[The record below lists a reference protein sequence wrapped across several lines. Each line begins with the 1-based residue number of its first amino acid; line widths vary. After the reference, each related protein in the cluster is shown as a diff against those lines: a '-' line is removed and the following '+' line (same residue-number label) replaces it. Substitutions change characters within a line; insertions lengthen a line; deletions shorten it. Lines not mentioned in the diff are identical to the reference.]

1 LILPINLAGVLPVNS
16 DVIVIGAGIVGLSS
30 AYYLIRAGLT
40 VTVIDEGQP
49 ASARCSSGNAGMI
62 VPSHFVPLAA
72 PGMVE
77 YGLRMLSDKQ
87 SPFGVKIRADHRLV
101 DWGLKF
107 MRSCTPAHVDSC
119 VHILRDLNL
128 RSRELYI
135 ALDDDLEGGFDLT
148 LRGLTM
154 FCKTN
159 ESLHH
164 EYAFADKA
172 VALGVPATKLD
183 KAQVQALDPSLEL
196 DVAGGV
202 YFPKDAHLSPDKL
215 LHRLQTYLVSKG
227 VTFHWNARAD
237 SLKPASSSVDVS
249 VGTSRMSAGKVVIA
263 GGTWSP
269 HLTETLGVR
278 MPMQG
283 GKGYSFILDNPIQLP
298 ERCSILVEAR
308 VAVTPMGGRLLIGGT
323 MEIAGDDLSVN
334 QNRVSGIRKSV
345 QEYFPAYRDKL
356 DNLTPVWSGL
366 RPCSPDGLP
375 YIGELKSD
383 NVVVA
388 TGHSMMGLSLGPVTG
403 EVVTDIVTGS
413 KPKFDIQQLRPERW
427 G

>member
-1 LILPINLAGVLPVNS
+1 MNS
-16 DVIVIGAGIVGLSS
+16 DIIIIGAGIVGLSS
-30 AYYLIRAGLT
+30 AYYLTRAGLS
-40 VTVIDEGQP
+40 VTVIDEGEP
-49 ASARCSSGNAGMI
+49 TSARCSSGNAGMI

-77 YGLRMLSDKQ
+77 YGLRMLPDKQ
-87 SPFGVKIRADHRLV
+87 SPFGVKIRADHRLI

-128 RSRELYI
+128 RSRELYV
-135 ALDDDLEGGFDLT
+135 ALDEDLDEGFDLT

-159 ESLHH
+159 EALHH
-164 EYAFADKA
+164 EYAFADRA

-183 KAQVQALDPSLEL
+183 KRQAQELDPSLEL

-215 LHRLQTYLVSKG
+215 LKSLHTYLTNNG
-227 VTFHWNARAD
+227 VTFYWSTRAEAI
-237 SLKPASSSVDVS
+237 KPSVNGVDVQAGS
-249 VGTSRMSAGKVVIA
+249 ERLSSGKVIIA

-269 HLTETLGVR
+269 HLTESLGVR

-298 ERCSILVEAR
+298 EICSILVEAR
-308 VAVTPMGGRLLIGGT
+308 VAVTPMGGRLRIGGT

-356 DNLTPVWSGL
+356 DNLLPVWSGL

-375 YIGELKSD
+375 YIGELSSD
-383 NVVVA
+383 KVVVA

-403 EVVTDIVTGS
+403 ELVKDIALGTQ
-413 KPKFDIQQLRPERW
+413 PRFDISQLKPDRW

>member
-1 LILPINLAGVLPVNS
+1 MNS
-16 DVIVIGAGIVGLSS
+16 DVIIIGAGIVGLSS
-30 AYYLIRAGLT
+30 AYYLTRAGLS
-40 VTVIDEGQP
+40 VTVIDEGEP
-49 ASARCSSGNAGMI
+49 TSSRCSSGNAGMI

-77 YGLRMLSDKQ
+77 YGLRMLPNKQ
-87 SPFGVKIRADHRLV
+87 SPFGVKIRADHRLI

-128 RSRELYI
+128 RSRELYV
-135 ALDDDLEGGFDLT
+135 ALDEDLDGGFDLT

-154 FCKTN
+154 FCKTS
-159 ESLHH
+159 EALHH
-164 EYAFADKA
+164 EYAFADRA

-183 KAQVQALDPSLEL
+183 KRQAQELDPSLEL

-215 LHRLQTYLVSKG
+215 LKSLHTYLTNNG
-227 VTFHWNARAD
+227 VTFHWSTRAEAI
-237 SLKPASSSVDVS
+237 KPSVNGVDVQAGQRRLS
-249 VGTSRMSAGKVVIA
+249 SGKVIIA

-269 HLTETLGVR
+269 HLTESLGVR

-283 GKGYSFILDNPIQLP
+283 GKGYSFVLDNPIQLP
-298 ERCSILVEAR
+298 EICSILVEAR
-308 VAVTPMGGRLLIGGT
+308 VAVTPMGGRLRIGGT

-334 QNRVSGIRKSV
+334 QNRVNGIRKSV

-356 DNLTPVWSGL
+356 DNLLPVWSGL

-375 YIGELKSD
+375 YIGELSTDK
-383 NVVVA
+383 VVVA

-403 EVVTDIVTGS
+403 ELVKDIALGMQPRFDLS
-413 KPKFDIQQLRPERW
+413 QLKPDRW

>member
-1 LILPINLAGVLPVNS
+1 MNS
-16 DVIVIGAGIVGLSS
+16 DVIIIGAGIVGLSS
-30 AYYLIRAGLT
+30 AYYLTRAGLS
-40 VTVIDEGQP
+40 VTVIDEGEP
-49 ASARCSSGNAGMI
+49 TSARCSSGNAGMI

-77 YGLRMLSDKQ
+77 YGLRMLPDKQ
-87 SPFGVKIRADHRLV
+87 SPFGVKIRADHRLI

-128 RSRELYI
+128 RSRELYVE
-135 ALDDDLEGGFDLT
+135 LDEDLDEGFDLT

-159 ESLHH
+159 EALHH
-164 EYAFADKA
+164 EYAFADRA

-183 KAQVQALDPSLEL
+183 KRQAQELDPSLEL

-215 LHRLQTYLVSKG
+215 LKSLHTYLTNNG
-227 VTFHWNARAD
+227 VTFYWSTRAEAI
-237 SLKPASSSVDVS
+237 KPSANGVDVQAGAERLS
-249 VGTSRMSAGKVVIA
+249 SGKVIIA

-269 HLTETLGVR
+269 HLTESLGVR

-298 ERCSILVEAR
+298 EICSILVEAR
-308 VAVTPMGGRLLIGGT
+308 VAVTPMGGRLRIGGT

-356 DNLTPVWSGL
+356 DNLLPVWSGL

-375 YIGELKSD
+375 YIGELSSD
-383 NVVVA
+383 KVVVA

-403 EVVTDIVTGS
+403 ELVKDIALGTQ
-413 KPKFDIQQLRPERW
+413 PRFDISQLKPDRW

>member
-1 LILPINLAGVLPVNS
+1 MNS
-16 DVIVIGAGIVGLSS
+16 DVIIIGAGIVGLSS
-30 AYYLIRAGLT
+30 AYYLTRAGLS

-49 ASARCSSGNAGMI
+49 TSARCSSGNAGMI

-77 YGLRMLSDKQ
+77 YGLRMLPDKQ
-87 SPFGVKIRADHRLV
+87 SPFGVKVRADHRLI

-128 RSRELYI
+128 RSRELYV
-135 ALDDDLEGGFDLT
+135 ALDEDLDGGFDLT

-154 FCKTN
+154 FCKTD

-164 EYAFADKA
+164 EYAFADRA

-183 KAQVQALDPSLEL
+183 KRQAQELDPSLEL
-196 DVAGGV
+196 DIAGGV

-215 LHRLQTYLVSKG
+215 LSSLHTYLANNG
-227 VTFHWNARAD
+227 VIFHWGTRAE
-237 SLKPASSSVDVS
+237 SIKPDANGVDVKAGEMRLS
-249 VGTSRMSAGKVVIA
+249 SGKVIIA

-269 HLTETLGVR
+269 HLTESLGVR

-298 ERCSILVEAR
+298 EICSILVEAR
-308 VAVTPMGGRLLIGGT
+308 VAVTPMGGRLRIGGT

-334 QNRVSGIRKSV
+334 QNRVNGIRKSV
-345 QEYFPAYRDKL
+345 QEYFPAYRGKL
-356 DNLTPVWSGL
+356 DNLLPVWSGL

-375 YIGELKSD
+375 YIGELSTDK
-383 NVVVA
+383 VVVA

-403 EVVTDIVTGS
+403 ELVKDIVLGVQ
-413 KPKFDIQQLRPERW
+413 PRFDISQLKPDRW

>member
-1 LILPINLAGVLPVNS
+1 MNS
-16 DVIVIGAGIVGLSS
+16 DIIIIGAGIVGLSS
-30 AYYLIRAGLT
+30 AYYLTQAGLS

-49 ASARCSSGNAGMI
+49 TSARCSSGNAGMI

-77 YGLRMLSDKQ
+77 YGLRMLPDKQ
-87 SPFGVKIRADHRLV
+87 SPFGVKVRADHRLI

-128 RSRELYI
+128 RSRELYV
-135 ALDDDLEGGFDLT
+135 ALDEDLDGGFDLT

-154 FCKTN
+154 FCKTD

-164 EYAFADKA
+164 EYAFADRA
-172 VALGVPATKLD
+172 VGLGVPATKLD
-183 KAQVQALDPSLEL
+183 KRQVQELDPSLEL
-196 DVAGGV
+196 DIAGGV

-215 LHRLQTYLVSKG
+215 LSSLHTYLANNG
-227 VTFHWNARAD
+227 VIFHWGTRAE
-237 SLKPASSSVDVS
+237 SIKPVANGVDVQAGATRLS
-249 VGTSRMSAGKVVIA
+249 SGKVIIA

-269 HLTETLGVR
+269 HLTESLGVR

-298 ERCSILVEAR
+298 EICSILVEAR
-308 VAVTPMGGRLLIGGT
+308 VAVTPMGGRLRIGGT

-334 QNRVSGIRKSV
+334 QNRVNGIRKSV
-345 QEYFPAYRDKL
+345 QEYFPAYRGKL
-356 DNLTPVWSGL
+356 DNLLPVWSGL

-375 YIGELKSD
+375 YIGELSTDK
-383 NVVVA
+383 VVVA

-403 EVVTDIVTGS
+403 ELVKDIALGTQ
-413 KPKFDIQQLRPERW
+413 PRFDISQLKPDRW